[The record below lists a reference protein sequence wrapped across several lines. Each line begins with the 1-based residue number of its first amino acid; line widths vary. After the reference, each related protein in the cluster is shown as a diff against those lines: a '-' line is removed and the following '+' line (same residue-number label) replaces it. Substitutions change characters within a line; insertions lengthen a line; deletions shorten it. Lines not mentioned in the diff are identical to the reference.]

1 MVEAVEMTRPT
12 CDVTFALAG
21 SIHRYVGK
29 WEASVDLLDRAMRLT
44 ATNKPW
50 YPTVKACALYMG
62 NRSEKAAAIAES
74 VLEYQPRNL
83 EALLVLAAAQE
94 EQGLERR
101 ARATAQTIRERF
113 PSVRVDDW
121 LDNRPFQ
128 DKEFVERW
136 KRALAKTGLAEM
148 S

>member
-1 MVEAVEMTRPT
+1 
-12 CDVTFALAG
+12 
-21 SIHRYVGK
+21 
-29 WEASVDLLDRAMRLT
+29 
-44 ATNKPW
+44 
-50 YPTVKACALYMG
+50 MG

-136 KRALAKTGLAEM
+136 KGALAKTGLSEM